1 VDVEATSARSHKLRP
16 GVVVARGDG
25 SCRALARTHAFER
38 APSWRSSET
47 CRKRSMQSSWALVAQ
62 GLSA

>member
-25 SCRALARTHAFER
+25 SCRALARTPCFR
-38 APSWRSSET
+38 
-47 CRKRSMQSSWALVAQ
+47 
-62 GLSA
+62 